1 MMCTDLWSAVKQGLA
16 LLTLCCSTAI
26 FATAGLVGS
35 VRAGDVACSPAQ
47 LRGMT
52 GYFVSQDG
60 FYGYPH
66 RVEYLNVELDSGVLV
81 ATKLVGDRNVPR
93 GKVSWRTKSSHH
105 CAGSNSKLPVK
116 FQVRLNINDPNAF
129 YWMDENHYVR
139 FQDQNTLIVE
149 YDCGFNC
156 LVEGRLVR
164 VEEGQALDAA
174 SEIDDHD

>member
-1 MMCTDLWSAVKQGLA
+1 MGIEVCSALKQGLA

-26 FATAGLVGS
+26 FGAAGLVSS
-35 VRAGDVACSPAQ
+35 VRASDVTCSPAQ

-66 RVEYLNVELDSGVLV
+66 RIEYLNVELDTGFLV

-93 GKVSWRTKSSHH
+93 GKVSWRTKSSHQ
-105 CAGSNSKLPVK
+105 CVSDKSKLPIK
-116 FQVRLNINDPNAF
+116 IQVRLNINDPNAF
-129 YWMDENHYVR
+129 YWENEDHYIR
-139 FQDQNTLIVE
+139 IQDYNTLIIG

-156 LVEGRLVR
+156 LVEGSLVR
-164 VEEGQALDAA
+164 VEKGQALDAA
-174 SEIDDHD
+174 SKMADHD